1 MSFAIHDRNPT
12 DRIEEAFFCVQRD
25 RMADVPIL
33 NPALSVAAVDFQPW
47 QGHWLGVL
55 VTPWF
60 MSVLLLPGKKDDWES
75 VGDNRRRFVRFPA
88 GDFPF
93 LGSEDVGFGEFQ
105 SCSLFSPMERFS
117 SQAEAVMTARASLIA
132 LLQPASPE
140 AAPKTAEAPA
150 SPARRRFFAPFV
162 RGATGQ

>member
-1 MSFAIHDRNPT
+1 MSFFIHDENPA
-12 DRIEEAFFCVQRD
+12 DRIEEAFFFVQRD

-33 NPALSVAAVDFQPW
+33 NPALSVAAVDFQSW

-60 MSVLLLPGKKDDWES
+60 MSILLLPGKSNDWES

-88 GDFPF
+88 GDLPF

-105 SCSLFSPMERFS
+105 SCSLFSPMDRFT

-132 LLQPASPE
+132 LLQPKIPE
-140 AAPKTAEAPA
+140 VAVNTTNAPA

-162 RGATGQ
+162 RGATEQ